1 MATSDAVIGA
11 FDSEVTIRRIRYA
24 SEDGGWAVLEAIS
37 EDGDEVVLVGPLGH
51 LEQRERAQVQGEWVD
66 DARYGPQVKAIQAP
80 PLAPTD
86 AESVA
91 IYLMRVKHVGAKR
104 AARLIDRYGAAGAI
118 DAIDSDPATALT
130 AAGLRGD
137 AVNEAAASWERLR
150 ATRRLHL
157 LLAPHGLAYLVGR
170 IHDTYGQE
178 SHRVVTTRPYELTSV
193 FGVG

>member
-66 DARYGPQVKAIQAP
+66 DARYGPQVKAIQAT

-130 AAGLRGD
+130 AARPPRD
-137 AVNEAAASWERLR
+137 PVNEPAPSGGR
-150 ATRRLHL
+150 
-157 LLAPHGLAYLVGR
+157 LLATPPPHPLPPPPPP
-170 IHDTYGQE
+170 
-178 SHRVVTTRPYELTSV
+178 PYPPPP
-193 FGVG
+193 